1 MCAMIATVKQSA
13 YPQLVH
19 SQIVAAS
26 DGANDGGETKASTF
40 MQSKLFW
47 RSAGVAAVLAGI
59 GGLLY
64 SVDFTAVVLKWRP
77 SAPELGAFLVVGGL
91 LTTLVFVAL
100 YEYLRAAES
109 GFATL
114 ALMLGV
120 VAALGSALHGGY
132 DLANA
137 IHPEFLQTSAAA
149 AASSDLP
156 SQVDPRGLSTFG
168 LAGVAVL
175 LFSWLII
182 RSARRLDGRLPR
194 ALGYL
199 GCLLGL
205 LLIVIYLGR
214 LIVFHPTPLLAPAAI
229 TGLIINPV
237 WYIWLGLTLT
247 RLPAASAQ

>member
-1 MCAMIATVKQSA
+1 
-13 YPQLVH
+13 
-19 SQIVAAS
+19 VAAS
-26 DGANDGGETKASTF
+26 NVADGGKESKERVL

-47 RSAGVAAVLAGI
+47 QTAGVGAVLAGI

-64 SVDFTAVVLKWRP
+64 SVDFTAVVLKWRS

-100 YEYLRAAES
+100 YEHLRASES

-114 ALMLGV
+114 ALVLGA
-120 VAALGSALHGGY
+120 VAALGSAFHGGY

-137 IHPEFLQTSAAA
+137 IHPEFLASPGAA
-149 AASSDLP
+149 AASPDLP

-168 LAGVAVL
+168 LAGAAIL
-175 LFSWLII
+175 LFSWLIV
-182 RSARRLDGRLPR
+182 RTGRQVEGRLPQ

-199 GCLLGL
+199 GCLLGVL
-205 LLIVIYLGR
+205 LVVIYLGR

-237 WYIWLGLTLT
+237 WYIWLGLALW
-247 RLPAASAQ
+247 RFPSAAAK

>member
-1 MCAMIATVKQSA
+1 MKEGV
-13 YPQLVH
+13 L
-19 SQIVAAS
+19 
-26 DGANDGGETKASTF
+26 

-47 RSAGVAAVLAGI
+47 QAAGVAAIIAGI

-64 SVDFTAVVLKWRP
+64 SLDFTAVVLKWRA
-77 SAPELGAFLVVGGL
+77 SAPELGAFLMIGGL

-100 YEYLRAAES
+100 YEHLRASET

-114 ALMLGV
+114 ALVLGV

-137 IHPEFLQTSAAA
+137 IHPEFLRAGAAT
-149 AASSDLP
+149 ASSDLP

-168 LAGVAVL
+168 LAGLAIL
-175 LFSWLII
+175 LFSWLIV
-182 RSARRLDGRLPR
+182 RSGRSPDARLPK

-199 GCLLGL
+199 GGLLGL
-205 LLIVIYLGR
+205 LLVIIYLGR
-214 LIVFHPTPLLAPAAI
+214 LFVFHPTPLLAPAAI

-237 WYIWLGLTLT
+237 WYIWVGIVLWRLTST
-247 RLPAASAQ
+247 GAK

>member
-1 MCAMIATVKQSA
+1 
-13 YPQLVH
+13 
-19 SQIVAAS
+19 
-26 DGANDGGETKASTF
+26 

-47 RSAGVAAVLAGI
+47 QTAGVGALLAGI

-64 SVDFTAVVLKWRP
+64 SVDFTAVVLKWRS

-100 YEYLRAAES
+100 YEHLRASES

-114 ALMLGV
+114 ALVLGA
-120 VAALGSALHGGY
+120 VAALGSAFHGGY

-137 IHPEFLQTSAAA
+137 IHPEFLASSGASAANA
-149 AASSDLP
+149 DLP

-168 LAGVAVL
+168 LAGAAIL
-175 LFSWLII
+175 LFSWLIV
-182 RSARRLDGRLPR
+182 RSGRLPR

-199 GCLLGL
+199 GCLLGVL
-205 LLIVIYLGR
+205 LVVIYLGR

-237 WYIWLGLTLT
+237 WYIWLGLALW
-247 RLPAASAQ
+247 RLPSAAPK